1 MSGGSVT
8 LAAPVVYGAR
18 ASSHTLNGIP
28 IGEWVSDFEPDFEDD
43 VIDFNGQ
50 DNRPTA
56 QIADGFTYS
65 FSATVANHPTPM
77 AELETLYFTR
87 PKTTGTWVWTLPDG
101 RVWTMTVEVQHLTP
115 NANSGSAMTVDVEG
129 TITELTR
136 A

>member
-1 MSGGSVT
+1 MSGGVT
-8 LAAPVVYGAR
+8 LSAPTVYGAR
-18 ASSHTLNGIP
+18 GSAHTLDGTA

-56 QIADGFTYS
+56 QISDGFTWS

-77 AELETLYFTR
+77 ALIEDLYFTR
-87 PKTTGTWVWTLPDG
+87 PKTTGTWVWTKPDG
-101 RVWTMTVEVQHLTP
+101 RVWTMVLEVQHITP
-115 NANSGSAMTVDVEG
+115 NANSGSAMTVDIEG
-129 TITELTR
+129 TVHSLTR